1 MNNTKE
7 SGMQH
12 PPIGPGEPFQ
22 LLFNDLPAGT
32 PSLPA
37 EFRHIYPGDW
47 QIPRIKG
54 RPYVYTDFA
63 LSRDGRITYKEEGY
77 VGGSDI
83 TQNNRGDWWF
93 MAFLRTRADAIMNG
107 IGTVTLEVGT
117 LWSAEDLY
125 PEDAAAFAELRRYY
139 GHTKPPILT
148 ILSHDGRLNFDAASL
163 QRDDMH
169 VVLATTTQGAAY
181 ARQFEVEARL
191 DIHDLGTKWAD
202 LQRTVDM
209 LYSDYGV
216 RHLLSEGGST
226 VQAGLLNAG
235 LIDEEFV
242 TWCPSFV
249 GRSAQ
254 KFRPSYTEG
263 VAWHPTTAPYSKPIS
278 LHRQGDLLYLR
289 TRCRYGG

>member
-1 MNNTKE
+1 MNNTKTTL
-7 SGMQH
+7 MQH
-12 PPIGPGEPFQ
+12 PPIGPGQPFQ

-47 QIPRIKG
+47 QIPTIKG

-148 ILSHDGRLNFDAASL
+148 ILSHDGRLNFEAASL

-169 VVLATTTQGAAY
+169 VVLATTTEGAAY
-181 ARQFEVEARL
+181 ACQFEVPATL

-249 GRSAQ
+249 GRSAA